1 VEVLREAVDLLASTN
16 AAVDLAR
23 ARCALGSQ
31 RQVTDAEAVP
41 LLKDACRVA
50 EQRGAGGVASRAR
63 SELERR
69 GHALEACAE
78 LPPPLSS
85 TERQILALTAAGT
98 DVREVAQRLFVTPG
112 TVRAVLDAAQVSL
125 KEVEPR

>member
-1 VEVLREAVDLLASTN
+1 
-16 AAVDLAR
+16 
-23 ARCALGSQ
+23 
-31 RQVTDAEAVP
+31 
-41 LLKDACRVA
+41 
-50 EQRGAGGVASRAR
+50 
-63 SELERR
+63 
-69 GHALEACAE
+69 
-78 LPPPLSS
+78 LSS